1 MTTQTSQLAFMESQA
16 AHIERESR
24 MIQHG
29 DINYPGMVYID
40 RAASPYATVITH
52 YSYDGTGSMIY
63 LANRG
68 NDYPLVEVQQAQ
80 HNVNIEWL
88 ALAYDWSD
96 REIGQAMMMSLPLAE
111 RKTMIAFRIWEE
123 TKDDIFLN
131 GNSAFGWDG
140 FLNVSNVTIEA
151 ATGTF
156 ATQTA
161 LVIADDINKLLGG
174 VWVGTNKQRMADTL
188 CMPTAQLNILATKPI
203 GDNANRNALA
213 YIKENNIYT
222 LYTNQP
228 LNIKAIDQ
236 LSTAGVSNV
245 ARAVAYSRDRN
256 VVRFHIPQELQ
267 FDTPMRQYGGWVYP
281 GHGVAAGLEVREPNG
296 FRYMD
301 GI

>member
-1 MTTQTSQLAFMESQA
+1 MTTQQSQLAFMESQSA
-16 AHIERESR
+16 YIEREAR

-29 DINYPGMVYID
+29 DINYPGMTFID
-40 RAASPYATVITH
+40 RAASPYASVITH

-68 NDYPLVEVQQAQ
+68 DDYPLVQVQQAQ
-80 HNVNIEWL
+80 HNVNIEWA

-96 REIGQAMMMSLPLAE
+96 RELGQAMMMGLPLAD
-111 RKTMIAFRIWEE
+111 RKTNIAFRIWEE

-140 FLNVSNVTIEA
+140 FLNNSNVTIQA

-156 ATQTA
+156 DTQTA
-161 LVIADDINKLLGG
+161 LVIAKDVNDLLGG
-174 VWVGTNKQRMADTL
+174 VWTGTNKQRMADTL
-188 CMPTAQLNILATKPI
+188 CMPTAQLVTLSTKPI
-203 GDNANRNALA
+203 GDNANRNTLA

-222 LYTNQP
+222 LQTGNP
-228 LNIKAIDQ
+228 LMIKAIDQ
-236 LSTAGVSNV
+236 LNNAGASN
-245 ARAVAYSRDRN
+245 ADRMVAYSRDRN

-267 FDTPMRQYGGWVYP
+267 FDPPMRVYGGYVYP